1 MKNILTVDLEDWF
14 SVETLQSSIAA
25 DQWPRLRSVVE
36 RNTYNILRLFARYKV
51 SATFFVLGWVADRYP
66 ALVAD
71 VAQAGHEIACHGYYH
86 RMVSSLSLEQ
96 FRSDTEQA
104 RQAIIQACGRI
115 PVGYRSPSWGMRRNM
130 TWAFALLAEIGFK
143 YDSSIFPIRHDIY
156 GDPTCPRRIHD
167 IVLPSGQYI
176 VEVPAS
182 TIEILGTRIPIG
194 GGGWLR
200 QFPYWFTRR
209 AIARLNRSEMPAV
222 VYFHPWEMDVDI
234 PRVPLSLKNRL
245 RQYGNLRTMKTK
257 VQRLLNDFDFL
268 PMGEYI
274 ELLRKNGRA

>member
-25 DQWPRLRSVVE
+25 AQWPRLRSVVE
-36 RNTYNILRLFARYKV
+36 RNTYNILRLFARHKIR
-51 SATFFVLGWVADRYP
+51 ATFFVLGWIADRYP

-86 RMVSSLSLEQ
+86 RMVCSLSPEQ

-104 RQAIIQACGRI
+104 RKAIIQACGRA
-115 PVGYRSPSWGMRRNM
+115 PLGYRSPSWGIRRDM
-130 TWAFALLAEIGFK
+130 TWAFVLLAEIGFR

-156 GDPTCPRRIHD
+156 GDPTCPRRIHE
-167 IVLPSGQYI
+167 IALPSGQSI
-176 VEVPAS
+176 IEVPAS
-182 TIEILGTRIPIG
+182 TIEMLGMRIPVG

-222 VYFHPWEMDVDI
+222 VYFHPWELDADI

-257 VQRLLNDFDFL
+257 LQRLLNDFDFL

-274 ELLRKNGRA
+274 ASVQKNNRA